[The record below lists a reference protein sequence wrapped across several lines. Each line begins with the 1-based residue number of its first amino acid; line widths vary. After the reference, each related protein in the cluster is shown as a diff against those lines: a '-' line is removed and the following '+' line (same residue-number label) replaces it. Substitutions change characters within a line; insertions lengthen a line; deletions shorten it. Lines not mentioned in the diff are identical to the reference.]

1 MPNYKETMSS
11 YLIKGTLKDSERKPI
26 TGVKIQAMDSD
37 QKWLEDRNDDII
49 DSKWVNDDGT
59 FEISFDD
66 QQFQEGGPLEG
77 KPDIYLIVRNSLGQI
92 IHTTEIRR
100 GVDASDIQNLTF
112 NITLDSLEKLP
123 APQALPP
130 DPYLSNNERVIAA
143 FGRLSDVSEFQLNDI
158 TRIFG
163 LLKSSI
169 NAWSLYTT
177 EYMWN
182 TIGYDGP
189 QVPRYPWREQGHS
202 HKLSWEKEAND

>member
-1 MPNYKETMSS
+1 MAAYI
-11 YLIKGTLKDSERKPI
+11 LKGTVKDYKGKPVGGI
-26 TGVKIQAMDSD
+26 KVQAMDSD
-37 QKWLEDRNDDII
+37 QKWFEDRNDDII

-59 FEISFDD
+59 FEISFGN
-66 QQFQEGGPLEG
+66 QQFQEGGWLERN
-77 KPDIYLIVRNSLGQI
+77 PDIYLIVRNPLGQI
-92 IHTTEIRR
+92 IHMTEIRR
-100 GVDASDIQNLTF
+100 GIDASDIQKLTF
-112 NITLDSLEKLP
+112 NITLHSLEKLP
-123 APQALPP
+123 AQPLPP

-177 EYMWN
+177 EYMWS

-189 QVPRYPWREQGHS
+189 QVPRYPWREQGHT

>member
-1 MPNYKETMSS
+1 MSS
-11 YLIKGTLKDSERKPI
+11 YLIKGTLKDSEGRPI
-26 TGVKIQAMDSD
+26 TDVKVQAMDSD
-37 QKWLEDRNDDII
+37 QKWFEDRNDDIL

-59 FEISFDD
+59 FEIRFYTD
-66 QQFQEGGPLEG
+66 QFQEGGTLEG
-77 KPDIYLIVRNSLGQI
+77 KPDIYLIVRNSVGQI

-100 GVDASDIQNLTF
+100 GVDTSNIQNLTF
-112 NITLDSLEKLP
+112 NITLHSLEKLP
-123 APQALPP
+123 AQPLPP

-143 FGRLSDVSEFQLNDI
+143 FGRLSDVSEFQVNDI

-202 HKLSWEKEAND
+202 HKLSWEKEGDD

>member
-1 MPNYKETMSS
+1 MAAYI
-11 YLIKGTLKDSERKPI
+11 LKGTVKDYKGKPVGGI
-26 TGVKIQAMDSD
+26 KVQAMDSD
-37 QKWLEDRNDDII
+37 QKWFEDRNDDII

-59 FEISFDD
+59 FEISFGN
-66 QQFQEGGPLEG
+66 QQFQEGGWLERN
-77 KPDIYLIVRNSLGQI
+77 PDIYLIVRNPLGQI
-92 IHTTEIRR
+92 IHMTEIRR
-100 GVDASDIQNLTF
+100 GIDSSDIQKLTF
-112 NITLDSLEKLP
+112 NITLHSLEKLP
-123 APQALPP
+123 AQPLPP

-177 EYMWN
+177 EYMWS

-202 HKLSWEKEAND
+202 HKLSWEKEGND

>member
-1 MPNYKETMSS
+1 MAAYI
-11 YLIKGTLKDSERKPI
+11 LKGTVKDYKGKPI
-26 TGVKIQAMDSD
+26 GGVKVQAMDSD
-37 QKWLEDRNDDII
+37 QKWFEDLNDDII
-49 DSKWVNDDGT
+49 DNKWVNDDGT
-59 FEISFDD
+59 FEISFGN
-66 QQFQEGGPLEG
+66 QQFQEGGWLERN
-77 KPDIYLIVRNSLGQI
+77 PDIYLIVRNPLGQI
-92 IHTTEIRR
+92 VHTTEIRR
-100 GVDASDIQNLTF
+100 GIDDSDIKNLTF
-112 NITLDSLEKLP
+112 NITLHSLEKLP
-123 APQALPP
+123 AQPLPP

-143 FGRLSDVSEFQLNDI
+143 FGRLSEVSEFQLNDI

-202 HKLSWEKEAND
+202 HKLAWEKEAND

>member
-1 MPNYKETMSS
+1 MAAYI
-11 YLIKGTLKDSERKPI
+11 LKGTVKDYKGKPVGGI
-26 TGVKIQAMDSD
+26 KVQAMDSD
-37 QKWLEDRNDDII
+37 QKWFEDRNDDII

-59 FEISFDD
+59 FEISFGN
-66 QQFQEGGPLEG
+66 QQFQEGGWLERN
-77 KPDIYLIVRNSLGQI
+77 PDIYLIVRNPLGQI
-92 IHTTEIRR
+92 IHMTEIRR
-100 GVDASDIQNLTF
+100 GIDSSDIQKLTF
-112 NITLDSLEKLP
+112 NITLHSLEKLP
-123 APQALPP
+123 AQPLPP

-177 EYMWN
+177 EYMWS
-182 TIGYDGP
+182 TIRYDGP
-189 QVPRYPWREQGHS
+189 QVPRYPWREQGHT

>member
-1 MPNYKETMSS
+1 MAAYI
-11 YLIKGTLKDSERKPI
+11 LKGTVKDYKGKPVGGI
-26 TGVKIQAMDSD
+26 KVQAMDSD
-37 QKWLEDRNDDII
+37 QKWFEDRNDDII

-59 FEISFDD
+59 FEISFGN
-66 QQFQEGGPLEG
+66 QQFQEGGWLERN
-77 KPDIYLIVRNSLGQI
+77 PDIYLIVRNPLGQI
-92 IHTTEIRR
+92 IHMTEIRR
-100 GVDASDIQNLTF
+100 GIDASDIQKLTF
-112 NITLDSLEKLP
+112 NITLHSLEKLP
-123 APQALPP
+123 AQPLPP

-177 EYMWN
+177 EYMWS
-182 TIGYDGP
+182 TIRYDGP
-189 QVPRYPWREQGHS
+189 QVPRYPWREQGHT

>member
-1 MPNYKETMSS
+1 MAAYI
-11 YLIKGTLKDSERKPI
+11 LKGTVKDYKGKPVG
-26 TGVKIQAMDSD
+26 GVKVQAMDSD
-37 QKWLEDRNDDII
+37 QKWFEDRNDDII

-59 FEISFDD
+59 FEISFGN
-66 QQFQEGGPLEG
+66 QQFQEGGWLERN
-77 KPDIYLIVRNSLGQI
+77 PDIYLIVRNPLGQI
-92 IHTTEIRR
+92 IHMTEIRR
-100 GVDASDIQNLTF
+100 GIDASDIQKLTF
-112 NITLDSLEKLP
+112 NITLRSLEKLP
-123 APQALPP
+123 AQPLPP

-177 EYMWN
+177 EYMWS

-189 QVPRYPWREQGHS
+189 QVPRYPWREQGHT
-202 HKLSWEKEAND
+202 HKLSWEKEEND

>member
-1 MPNYKETMSS
+1 MAAYI
-11 YLIKGTLKDSERKPI
+11 LKGTVKDYKGKPVGGI
-26 TGVKIQAMDSD
+26 KVQAMDSD
-37 QKWLEDRNDDII
+37 QKWFEDRNDDII

-59 FEISFDD
+59 FEISFGN
-66 QQFQEGGPLEG
+66 QQFQEGGWLERN
-77 KPDIYLIVRNSLGQI
+77 PDIYLIVRNPLGQI
-92 IHTTEIRR
+92 IHMTEIRR
-100 GVDASDIQNLTF
+100 GIDASDIQKLTF
-112 NITLDSLEKLP
+112 NITLHSLEKLP
-123 APQALPP
+123 AQPLPP

-177 EYMWN
+177 EYMWS

-189 QVPRYPWREQGHS
+189 QVPRYPWRQEGHS
-202 HKLSWEKEAND
+202 HKLSWEKDGND

>member
-1 MPNYKETMSS
+1 MAAYI
-11 YLIKGTLKDSERKPI
+11 LKGTVKDYKGKPVGGI
-26 TGVKIQAMDSD
+26 KVQAMDSD
-37 QKWLEDRNDDII
+37 QKWFEDRNDDII

-59 FEISFDD
+59 FEISFGN
-66 QQFQEGGPLEG
+66 QQFQEGGWLERN
-77 KPDIYLIVRNSLGQI
+77 PDIYLIVRNPLGQI
-92 IHTTEIRR
+92 IHMTEIRR
-100 GVDASDIQNLTF
+100 GIDSSDIQKLTF
-112 NITLDSLEKLP
+112 NITLHSLEKLP
-123 APQALPP
+123 AQPLPP

-177 EYMWN
+177 EYMWS

-189 QVPRYPWREQGHS
+189 QVPRYPWREQGHT